1 MQTSWPISPIRFKS
15 SLNLLLAASQRVEK
29 KPEAEKGDIALSK
42 LPYATFSEKRLL
54 EVDSLSI
61 KEENNRK
68 NNDKDKKKS
77 HLFGWMDSS
86 NTSYVIKSSSEFL

>member
-1 MQTSWPISPIRFKS
+1 M
-15 SLNLLLAASQRVEK
+15 NLLLAAAQRVEK
-29 KPEAEKGDIALSK
+29 KPEAEKGDIAFSK
-42 LPYATFSEKRLL
+42 LPYTTFAEERLL

-61 KEENNRK
+61 KEENNKK

-86 NTSYVIKSSSEFL
+86 KTSYIKKSSSEFL